1 MSAIQIKA
9 IIPGS
14 VERKT
19 ALQLFLC
26 HGLILTVALLFKTS
40 ALPLFV
46 VCLLSF
52 LLMLNIPYNLHLLEI
67 MLDRLAQGLP
77 VEPAPHRLRWPLT
90 RLFMLA
96 DMIGQQTG
104 QHVQMQQSNLAYRD
118 QLLEQVG
125 KAAVQEERNRLAR
138 DLHDS
143 IKQQIFSITVSA
155 AAIKARWEHDLSSV
169 RKIVDDIERV
179 ALEAQVEMQALL
191 QQLRPVALENVGLV
205 ESLRMQCQALGYR
218 TGAAVTVELG
228 TLPPDEL
235 LPPGAQEMI
244 FRIVQEGFANIARH
258 ARASHVWLSLI
269 RQRDALLVEIGDD
282 GQGFDLAQDN
292 ELPASYGGMGL
303 SNVRERVRDLGG
315 TLAVWSQ
322 PGNGTTLHL
331 CIPLVNSQSV
341 SQAQLTSQSFADA
354 IRRLRRILRGGI
366 MAAELG
372 VVFVLLYTPSTI
384 ALWAVGICILL
395 AFVSLLWSQQ
405 HTSQLAV
412 EFGRRQAQHILLRSE
427 RYGLLSGILLLSMVW
442 LVYLVSSYFFSLTA
456 SSIWLAVGFL
466 GIFIA
471 FILTSVRCL
480 QEMDS
485 YYKTLS
491 SQTLQERL
499 QQQRPQT
506 AIDWLA
512 WATGVALAIFLL
524 HAFPSIVKD
533 QVVYDIGPIML
544 AVWFIAV
551 LLKSV
556 QIARWQN
563 KLRRKTKSTFQN
575 QKGGEA

>member
-1 MSAIQIKA
+1 MVATQAKTVVA
-9 IIPGS
+9 GS
-14 VERKT
+14 VELKT

-26 HGLILTVALLFKTS
+26 HGLIITVALIYKTP
-40 ALPLFV
+40 ALPLLGA
-46 VCLLSF
+46 CLLSF

-67 MLDRLAQGLP
+67 TLDRLAQGLP
-77 VEPAPHRLRWPLT
+77 VEPAPLRLRWPLT
-90 RLFMLA
+90 RLFTLA
-96 DMIGQQTG
+96 NMIGQQAG
-104 QHVQMQQSNLAYRD
+104 QHAQMQQSNLAYRD

-169 RKIVDDIERV
+169 RRIVDDIERV

-218 TGAAVTVELG
+218 TGAAVIVELAS
-228 TLPPDEL
+228 LPPDEL

-258 ARASHVWLSLI
+258 ARASHVWLSLR

-282 GQGFDLAQDN
+282 GQGFDPAQDN
-292 ELPASYGGMGL
+292 ELPANYGGMGL
-303 SNVRERVRDLGG
+303 SNVRERVRALGG

-322 PGNGTTLHL
+322 PGKGTTLHL
-331 CIPLVNSQSV
+331 SIPLVNPQPLSSE
-341 SQAQLTSQSFADA
+341 QLVSQSFADA
-354 IRRLRRILRGGI
+354 IRKLRRILRSGTL
-366 MAAELG
+366 AAELG
-372 VVFVLLYTPSTI
+372 VVFVLLYTPATI
-384 ALWAVGICILL
+384 ALWALGICVLL
-395 AFVSLLWSQQ
+395 ALISLLWSQQ
-405 HTSQLAV
+405 FTSQLVV
-412 EFGRRQAQHILLRSE
+412 EFGHKRAQYLLLRSE

-442 LVYLVSSYFFSLTA
+442 LIYLVSSYFYSLTA
-456 SSIWLAVGFL
+456 SSIWLALGFL
-466 GIFIA
+466 GIFITFVLA
-471 FILTSVRCL
+471 SVRCFHD
-480 QEMDS
+480 MDS

-491 SQTLQERL
+491 SQALQERL
-499 QQQRPQT
+499 HQQLPQIV
-506 AIDWLA
+506 IDWLA

-524 HAFPSIVKD
+524 NAFPIIAKD
-533 QVVYDIGPIML
+533 QIVHGMGLVIL
-544 AVWFIAV
+544 AAWFIAA

-563 KLRRKTKSTFQN
+563 EVRRVAKNTVQN
-575 QKGGEA
+575 KEGGEA